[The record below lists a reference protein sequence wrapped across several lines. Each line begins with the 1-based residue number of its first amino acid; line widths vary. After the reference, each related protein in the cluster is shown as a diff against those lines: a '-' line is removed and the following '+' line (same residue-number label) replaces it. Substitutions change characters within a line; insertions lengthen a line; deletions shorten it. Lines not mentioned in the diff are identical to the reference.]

1 MAGLPAITRRF
12 MSGAGAGWYVAADL
26 DALSRAALLT
36 LVCAHARVRPVVA
49 DLPDGVEAQRRGDV
63 LFLLNHADRV
73 AEVSGVVGT
82 DLLTG
87 QACTGHVILS
97 PRSALVVR

>member
-1 MAGLPAITRRF
+1 
-12 MSGAGAGWYVAADL
+12 
-26 DALSRAALLT
+26 
-36 LVCAHARVRPVVA
+36 VCAHARLRPVVA

-63 LFLLNHADRV
+63 LFLLNHSDRA
-73 AEVSGVVGT
+73 AEVAGVVGT

-87 QACTGHVILS
+87 GSCTGHVIVP